1 MSKAYK
7 FRIYP
12 DKKQEELLAK
22 TFGCCR
28 FIYNIM
34 LDDKIKEYE
43 ATKKMKKMTPAA
55 YKKEYMW
62 LKEVDSLALANVQL
76 HLEKAYK
83 NFFGNPSI
91 GFPKFKSRHRSRKSY
106 TTNVVNGNIRLENG
120 KIRLPKLKGVKI
132 RKHREIPEGYVL
144 KSVTISQ
151 EPSGKYYASLL
162 YEYEVCENQA
172 EKRKEAEQ
180 EVLGIDY
187 AMSGM
192 AVFSDGTRCEYP
204 GYFRKAMVRLARE
217 QRKLSRC
224 QKESRNYEKQRKKVA
239 RGKKLI
245 KVDRFYPSSKTCSK
259 CGKVKKELSLSERTY
274 ECECGNRM
282 DRDVN
287 AAINIR
293 EEGKRILCA

>member
-12 DKKQEELLAK
+12 DNKQEELLAK

-91 GFPKFKSRHRSRKSY
+91 GFPKFKSRHRSRNSY

>member
-1 MSKAYK
+1 MNKAYK

-28 FIYNIM
+28 FLYNIM
-34 LDDKIKEYE
+34 LDDKIKEYK
-43 ATKKMKKMTPAA
+43 ATKKMKKTTPAA
-55 YKKEYMW
+55 YKKVYPW

-83 NFFGNPSI
+83 NFFANPSV

-120 KIRLPKLKGVKI
+120 KLRLPKLKEVKI

-162 YEYEVCENQA
+162 YEYEVCESQA
-172 EKRKEAEQ
+172 EKETKE
-180 EVLGIDY
+180 
-187 AMSGM
+187 
-192 AVFSDGTRCEYP
+192 
-204 GYFRKAMVRLARE
+204 
-217 QRKLSRC
+217 
-224 QKESRNYEKQRKKVA
+224 
-239 RGKKLI
+239 
-245 KVDRFYPSSKTCSK
+245 
-259 CGKVKKELSLSERTY
+259 
-274 ECECGNRM
+274 
-282 DRDVN
+282 
-287 AAINIR
+287 
-293 EEGKRILCA
+293 